1 MKTLALLLT
10 TLVGL
15 NHLHAVEPTKSLVT
29 LSAKVHKLDSEHDLR
44 GRQGSSR
51 ERTVTLRVE
60 IVNTSSTALPASEL
74 TGDALIFRAGDIKEK
89 TVKESLG
96 MIKVPAMKPNEKLTF
111 DLGKIELK
119 EIEFRNRKFEET
131 LEEWQ
136 VTCNQGTTE
145 IGKALSSDRYTT
157 LLKDLGPQGK
167 GKDPEKR
174 KARKALAQ

>member
-1 MKTLALLLT
+1 M
-10 TLVGL
+10 
-15 NHLHAVEPTKSLVT
+15 
-29 LSAKVHKLDSEHDLR
+29 
-44 GRQGSSR
+44 
-51 ERTVTLRVE
+51 RVE